1 MARVLVTEQIDPVGI
16 ELLKANGHTV
26 IQMQTRER
34 SELLQKAADADAILV
49 RILELD
55 EELMKSLPNLRVIS
69 KHGVGV
75 DNIDLAAAKRCGI
88 AVTVTPGANSTS
100 VAEHTFALMIALA
113 KKLPYVAAQYRK
125 IGFAAKN
132 VSPGVE
138 LSGKTLGIIGIG
150 NIGSRLAR
158 MAHFGFDM
166 RVLAYDPY
174 VKEVPEGVELTDD
187 VARIFRES
195 DFVSLHCVL
204 NEETQHI
211 ANAERL
217 AMMKPTAMLLNCG
230 RGPLV
235 DEAALIEALQAGRLA
250 GAGLDVTEQEP
261 CPPDSPLFAMPN
273 VILTPHYAPTTRASA
288 EACSRMAAEN
298 IMAVLAG
305 EEVKG
310 RLV

>member
-113 KKLPYVAAQYRK
+113 KKLPYVAAQYRE

-166 RVLAYDPY
+166 KVLAYDPY

-187 VARIFRES
+187 IARIFRES

-217 AMMKPTAMLLNCG
+217 AMMKPTAVLLNCG